1 MIDDDWDIK
10 YIGILVDI
18 KMRIPPVKNIVI
30 KLYAG
35 G

>member
-1 MIDDDWDIK
+1 MFFENIK

-18 KMRIPPVKNIVI
+18 KMRTPPVKNIVI